1 MGTRSAVGM
10 LSALFAAASVATAQI
25 RVNPTGVDVNGQ
37 GATTVFLTFGPLTDY
52 SPAESFWCGELVP
65 ATPDLGNRCDPATLF
80 GSLPAR
86 NDLSRLSGTGG
97 FTDIMSIPPSVT
109 RRAYQAAAA
118 GAVAPFFYVRR
129 FISTTGG
136 PDQYVAVT
144 CRLTG
149 GGARVPLSL
158 TDVTL
163 AFAVETPVMY
173 LAAGQSPPS
182 FAAQIV
188 YTGTGRLVGRWEVV
202 QPGEELPE
210 PRDLLTEA
218 TLPLEERGTQRR
230 YTELQRFNLFLPPG
244 GRVTLPGP
252 DPSRLPV
259 DVDGTYLVLLRVEAS
274 DDKEGDSNLAAVA
287 AGQGVVHSGAVA
299 GFPLPTLRY
308 LVGGGGS
315 DLSPSRSTE
324 SLRPLLPAEGARL
337 SPGQP
342 IRFSWTEDPR
352 ASLYRLEIQTVDGD
366 AILAAL
372 AQRGRPTYD
381 APPWLAERAA
391 GRSLRWRVVAL
402 DAKGSLLRGG
412 PWRRLTPAP
421 TP

>member
-1 MGTRSAVGM
+1 METRLAVAIG
-10 LSALFAAASVATAQI
+10 SALCVAASPASAQI
-25 RVNPTGVDVNGQ
+25 RVHPTGVDVNGQ
-37 GATTVFLTFGPLTDY
+37 GATTVFLTFGPITDY

-65 ATPDLGNRCDPATLF
+65 AAPDIGSRCDPATLF

-86 NDLSRLSGTGG
+86 YDLSRPSGAGG

-129 FISTTGG
+129 FVSTVGG
-136 PDQYVAVT
+136 PDQYVVVI

-163 AFAVETPVMY
+163 AFVVETPVLY
-173 LAAGQSPPS
+173 LAAGQPRPS
-182 FAAQIV
+182 FSARIV

-202 QPGEELPE
+202 RPGEELPE
-210 PRDLLTEA
+210 PSDLLPEA
-218 TLPLEERGTQRR
+218 ALPLEERGTQRR
-230 YTELQRFNLFLPPG
+230 YSELERFNVFLPPG
-244 GRVTLPGP
+244 GGFTLRGP

-259 DVDGTYLVLLRVEAS
+259 DVDGTYLVLLRIEAS
-274 DDKEGDSNLAAVA
+274 DDKEGDSDLAAVG

-308 LVGGGGS
+308 VVGAGGS
-315 DLSPSRSTE
+315 DLSPYRGSE
-324 SLRPLLPAEGARL
+324 SLRPLLPAEGASL
-337 SPGQP
+337 APGQA
-342 IRFSWTEDPR
+342 IQFSWSEDPR
-352 ASLYRLEIQTVDGD
+352 AALYRLEIQTVDGE
-366 AILAAL
+366 AVLAAV
-372 AQRGRPTYD
+372 AQPGRPTYD
-381 APPWLAERAA
+381 APPWLADRAG

-402 DAKGSLLRGG
+402 DGTGSVLRGG
-412 PWRRLTPAP
+412 PWRRLSFAAGP
-421 TP
+421 

>member
-1 MGTRSAVGM
+1 MGTQSAVGLM
-10 LSALFAAASVATAQI
+10 SAWFMVASVAAAQI
-25 RVNPTGVDVNGQ
+25 QVNPTGVDVNGQ

-52 SPAESFWCGELVP
+52 SPAESFWCGEVVP
-65 ATPDLGNRCDPATLF
+65 AAPDIGRRCDPATLF

-86 NDLSRLSGTGG
+86 YDLSRPSGAGG

-129 FISTTGG
+129 FISNAGG

-163 AFAVETPVMY
+163 AFAVETPVLY
-173 LAAGQSPPS
+173 LAPGQSPPS
-182 FAAQIV
+182 LSARIA

-202 QPGEELPE
+202 QPGEELPA

-244 GRVTLPGP
+244 GRATLPGP
-252 DPSRLPV
+252 DASRLPV

-274 DDKEGDSNLAAVA
+274 DDKEGDSNLAAVG

-308 LVGGGGS
+308 VVGGGGS
-315 DLSPSRSTE
+315 ELSPSRSSE
-324 SLRPLLPAEGARL
+324 SLRPLMPAEGARL
-337 SPGQP
+337 LPGPP

-352 ASLYRLEIQTVDGD
+352 AALYRLEIQSVDGE
-366 AILAAL
+366 AVLVAV
-372 AQRGRPTYD
+372 QERGRPAYD

-402 DAKGSLLRGG
+402 DLQGSPLRRGQ
-412 PWRRLTPAP
+412 WRRLTLAP
-421 TP
+421 GP